1 MIVTREQY
9 DALRISGRMEETRKP
24 RRIKVRAGAL
34 QSVARDGSIIES
46 NSFDGGCGVKVGE
59 TRHIR
64 WRDEP
69 GDRPRGGITVTAA
82 HIEKNGRTFSI
93 LWTTGPIQQDDY
105 LLARGAG
112 YTKNHEASCDP
123 EASVPYSPDVE
134 RIVADSLA
142 AQREAR
148 RARLAKLKSATEEL
162 AQDDDQKIRRKAQH
176 IDQMAAELK
185 DLIDAA

>member
-1 MIVTREQY
+1 MILTRDQY
-9 DALRISGRMEETRKP
+9 ESLRISGRLEETRKP
-24 RRIKVRAGAL
+24 RRRKVQKGAL
-34 QSVARDGSIIES
+34 QSVGRDGSIIES
-46 NSFDGGCGVKVGE
+46 DHFVSGCGVKVGDTCE
-59 TRHIR
+59 VK
-64 WRDEP
+64 WRGE
-69 GDRPRGGITVTAA
+69 GAKRLRGGIIITAA
-82 HIEKNGRTFSI
+82 HIEKDGDHYNV
-93 LWTTGPIQQDDY
+93 LWTTGPIQQEDY
-105 LLARGAG
+105 LLARGIG

-134 RIVADSLA
+134 RVVADSLA

-162 AQDDDQKIRRKAQH
+162 AQDEDQKIRRKAQH